1 MYSYRRMSGQG
12 LRWDVFS
19 ETRRI
24 CIAITEDD
32 AKLIVAALNSQLK
45 GGAA

>member
-1 MYSYRRMSGQG
+1 MYSYRQMSGQG

-24 CIAITEDD
+24 CITHSEAD
-32 AKLIVAALNSQLK
+32 AKLIVAALNAQSK
-45 GGAA
+45 GGPQ

>member
-19 ETRRI
+19 STRRI
-24 CIAITEDD
+24 CITHSEAD
-32 AKLIVAALNSQLK
+32 ANLIVAALNSQLK
-45 GGAA
+45 GGTA